1 MELMNQPFS
10 GQLGTR
16 LIEFLKSQEY
26 RSLNIFVAFA
36 KNSGVLRLKDALVDF
51 RKRGGVV
58 NVYVG
63 VDLGGTS
70 YEALTALLLYV
81 DSLNI
86 VHSERG
92 QTFHSKIYQFLGD
105 NKNVTVVGS
114 HNLTGGGLWTNFE
127 SSFIMEFENS
137 ASDAKNLTSDL
148 EKYVGELAALKQS
161 FMPVASQSDVDKLLQ
176 NGYVLKEVSQQV
188 RHAKAA
194 KQEGARERLFG
205 NGVSAKLPRIAV
217 PKAGSNS
224 AVAITT
230 KPTITV
236 PGSDEGQTIWFE
248 TKRMTGGSRNILD
261 LSMRSLIT
269 RGNVEGTPFDLGDPK
284 FMRGAV
290 EFFGL
295 DPEKTHNEK
304 NIILNYEGVDYIGNK
319 ILYPAGD
326 KANGTWRLQI
336 KGVSKSSKK
345 ITDTF
350 RERGTSEYLV
360 NKIITF
366 TKIEED
372 YYYLSVFGEGDIESF
387 KAASTIL
394 ARNGST
400 NNAKQLGVIQKTL
413 IHS

>member
-16 LIEFLKSQEY
+16 LIEFLESTDY
-26 RSLNIFVAFA
+26 NSLNIFVAFA
-36 KNSGVLRLKDALVDF
+36 KNSGVLRLKDSLEKF

-92 QTFHSKIYQFLGD
+92 QTFHPKIYQFSGI
-105 NKNVTVVGS
+105 NKGVTVIGS

-127 SSFIMEFENS
+127 SSFIIKLENS
-137 ASDAKNLTSDL
+137 TPIAKSLMIDL
-148 EKYVGELAALKQS
+148 KKYVDDLSALKQS
-161 FMPVASQSDVDKLLQ
+161 FMPVATQSDVDKLLQ
-176 NGYVLKEVSQQV
+176 NGYIIKEVSQQI
-188 RHAKAA
+188 RQAKAA
-194 KQEGARERLFG
+194 KHEDARERLFD
-205 NGVSAKLPRIAV
+205 NGVSAKLPRIAN
-217 PKAGSNS
+217 PKAGNKGI
-224 AVAITT
+224 VAITP

-261 LSMRSLIT
+261 LSMKSLIT
-269 RGNVEGTPFDLGDPK
+269 RGDVKGTPFDLGDPK
-284 FMRGAV
+284 LMRGAV

-295 DPEKTHNEK
+295 DPYKTHNEK
-304 NIILNYEGVDYIGNK
+304 DLILNYEGVDYIGNK
-319 ILYPAGD
+319 ILYPVGK

-336 KGVSKSSKK
+336 KGVSEFSKK
-345 ITDTF
+345 ITDVF
-350 RERGTSEYLV
+350 REKGTVEYLV

-366 TKIEED
+366 TKVNED
-372 YYYLSVFGEGDIESF
+372 YYFMSVFPDGDIESF
-387 KAASTIL
+387 KAASDIL

-400 NNAKQLGVIQKTL
+400 NNAKQLGVIQKIL